1 MKCYDLFALDL
12 KNRKKNRFH
21 SSIIAIILTETTTNA
36 TAKDNNITSSIK
48 FFKQLK
54 LMSIKSKDSTRVYW
68 ADSTRSRICYSW
80 MMILVSILN
89 LFFLVLLFWNES
101 AAFNLQDGVPISSN
115 PLRDSYFGYT
125 VVPHLSGN
133 QLQ

>member
-54 LMSIKSKDSTRVYW
+54 LMSIKSKDSTRVY
-68 ADSTRSRICYSW
+68 
-80 MMILVSILN
+80 
-89 LFFLVLLFWNES
+89 
-101 AAFNLQDGVPISSN
+101 
-115 PLRDSYFGYT
+115 
-125 VVPHLSGN
+125 
-133 QLQ
+133 